1 MIITNMLLSFGNSV
15 NPPVWAWHDNRSLPL
30 TNFQYDIIIMS
41 FCQPIQAHIFSMS
54 PREQTEAEF
63 LKSYDANKYER
74 PSVTVDMVI
83 FTVLD
88 RPQANYRKLPEKD
101 LCVLLIKRGG
111 HPYKDR
117 WALPGGFVKPTET
130 LEQAAVRELSE
141 ETGVENAYMEQLYTW
156 GDPGRDP
163 RTWVISCSY
172 MALIDASRIKLA
184 AGDDA
189 VDARWFRVSK
199 KLKQEKRKLTR
210 NGSVLKQK
218 YSLILS
224 SDALTIE
231 TQLEKTI
238 TKCGGRQ
245 TEEEQI
251 LVPGNLAFDHA
262 RMIGYAVDRLRNKIE
277 YTDLAF
283 NLMPEY
289 FTLTQ
294 LQQVYETILD
304 CELLKANFRRKI
316 ENRVIETDYCT
327 EGDSY
332 RPSQLFKVK
341 RDWS

>member
-1 MIITNMLLSFGNSV
+1 M
-15 NPPVWAWHDNRSLPL
+15 PPHD
-30 TNFQYDIIIMS
+30 
-41 FCQPIQAHIFSMS
+41 
-54 PREQTEAEF
+54 QTEAEF
-63 LKSYDANKYER
+63 LKSYDASKFER

-111 HPYKDR
+111 HPFKDR

-130 LEQAAVRELSE
+130 IEQAAIRELAE
-141 ETGVENAYMEQLYTW
+141 ETGVKNAYMEQLFTW
-156 GDPGRDP
+156 GDPERDP

-172 MALIDASRIKLA
+172 MALMDASRIKLA

-199 KLKQEKRKLTR
+199 TLKQEKRKVMK
-210 NGSVLKQK
+210 NGSILKQK
-218 YSLILS
+218 YSLLLS
-224 SDALTIE
+224 SDELTTE
-231 TQLEKTI
+231 TQLEKTV
-238 TKCGGRQ
+238 TKHGRRQ
-245 TEEEQI
+245 TEKERI
-251 LVPGNLAFDHA
+251 LLPGELAFDHA

-304 CELLKANFRRKI
+304 CELLKANFRRQL
-316 ENRVIETDYCT
+316 ENKVVETDFYT
-327 EGDSY
+327 EGDGY
-332 RPSQLFKVK
+332 RPSQLFKMK
-341 RDWS
+341 QDWS

>member
-1 MIITNMLLSFGNSV
+1 M
-15 NPPVWAWHDNRSLPL
+15 P
-30 TNFQYDIIIMS
+30 
-41 FCQPIQAHIFSMS
+41 

-63 LKSYDANKYER
+63 LKSYDVSKYER

-88 RPQANYRKLPEKD
+88 RPQTNYRKLPEKD
-101 LCVLLIKRGG
+101 LCVLLVKRGG
-111 HPYKDR
+111 HPFKDR
-117 WALPGGFVKPTET
+117 WALPGGFVRPTES
-130 LEQAAVRELSE
+130 LEQAAVRELAE
-141 ETGVENAYMEQLYTW
+141 ETGVDNVYMEQLYTW

-172 MALIDASRIKLA
+172 MALIDASKVKLS

-199 KLKQEKRKLTR
+199 KLKQEKRKVMR
-210 NGSVLKQK
+210 SGSVLKQK
-218 YSLILS
+218 YSLILA
-224 SDALTIE
+224 SDGMTTE
-231 TQLEKTI
+231 TQLEKTV
-238 TKCGGRQ
+238 TKHGSRE

-251 LVPGNLAFDHA
+251 LVPGELAFDHA
-262 RMIGYAVDRLRNKIE
+262 RMISYAVDRLRNKIE

-304 CELLKANFRRKI
+304 CELLKANFRRKL
-316 ENRVIETDYCT
+316 ENKVVETDYFT
-327 EGDSY
+327 EGDGY
-332 RPSQLFKVK
+332 RPSRLFKVR
-341 RDWS
+341 RD